1 LRRGDLLLYD
11 VDERFPME
19 RKLGVALV
27 GAGFAARFHVR
38 GWVGV
43 RGADIVAV
51 HSRTEARAREL
62 AALAEQLGVG
72 KPKVYTDIF
81 DMLRDPNVNAV
92 WILSPNYAR
101 LDAVRA
107 VAEEARQGKGN
118 IVAVACEKPLA
129 RNVKEAREM
138 VNLVERAG
146 LLHGYL
152 ENQVFMPS
160 VTRGKEV
167 VWRFG
172 AKYSGRPYLARAAE
186 EHGGPHAPWFWKPT
200 QSGGGV
206 LLDMMCHSLEAARYV
221 LWDPEK
227 GKDSIKPRKVWGEV
241 ASLKWTRKGYVERLK
256 QTYGV
261 DYSVEPAEDY
271 ATAVVVYEDEEGN
284 VVMTETHTSWSYIGA
299 GLRLTFEVLGPEYS
313 LWINTL
319 QPELFAFFSRHVKIP
334 PSEEFVEKQN
344 ADQGLM
350 PVIPDEAVTYGYQAE
365 DRYMVECFLKGVQP
379 AENWYDGL
387 LIVQLMMLAYLSAEK
402 GQKLNFD
409 PALVEDYI
417 PPVQRGT
424 WNPKSPLL

>member
-1 LRRGDLLLYD
+1 MALMI
-11 VDERFPME
+11 FMME
-19 RKLGVALV
+19 KIGVALV
-27 GAGFAARFHVR
+27 GAGFAAKFHVR

-43 RGADIVAV
+43 RGADVTAV
-51 HSRTEARAREL
+51 YSRTEARAREL
-62 AALAEQLGVG
+62 ASLVEQLGVG
-72 KPKVYTDIF
+72 RPKVYTDIYE
-81 DMLRDPNVNAV
+81 MLGDKNVNAV
-92 WILSPNYAR
+92 WILTPNYAR
-101 LDAVRA
+101 LDVVKA
-107 VAEEARQGKGN
+107 VAEEAKQGKGN
-118 IVAVACEKPLA
+118 LVGVACEKPLA
-129 RNVKEAREM
+129 RNVQEAREM
-138 VNLVERAG
+138 IKLVEKAG

-206 LLDMMCHSLEAARYV
+206 LLDMMCHSLEASRYV
-221 LWDPEK
+221 LWDPERGK
-227 GKDSIKPRKVWGEV
+227 GSIKPRKVWGDI

-256 QTYGV
+256 QSYGV

-284 VVMTETHTSWSYIGA
+284 VALTETHTSWSFIGA

-319 QPELFAFFSRHVKIP
+319 QPELFTFFSRHVKIP

-365 DRYMVECFLKGVQP
+365 DRYMVECFLRGVQP
-379 AENWYDGL
+379 IENWYDGL
-387 LIVQLMMLAYLSAEK
+387 LVMQLMMLAYLSAEK
-402 GQKLNFD
+402 GQKFSFD
-409 PALVEDYI
+409 PSLVENYV
-417 PPVQRGT
+417 PPVQKGT
-424 WNPKSPLL
+424 WNPRSLLL

>member
-11 VDERFPME
+11 VGERLPME

-51 HSRTEARAREL
+51 YSRTEARAREL

-172 AKYSGRPYLARAAE
+172 ARYSGRPYLARAAE

-206 LLDMMCHSLEAARYV
+206 LLDMMCHSLEAARSSC
-221 LWDPEK
+221 
-227 GKDSIKPRKVWGEV
+227 GTPRRG
-241 ASLKWTRKGYVERLK
+241 R
-256 QTYGV
+256 
-261 DYSVEPAEDY
+261 
-271 ATAVVVYEDEEGN
+271 TA
-284 VVMTETHTSWSYIGA
+284 
-299 GLRLTFEVLGPEYS
+299 
-313 LWINTL
+313 
-319 QPELFAFFSRHVKIP
+319 
-334 PSEEFVEKQN
+334 
-344 ADQGLM
+344 
-350 PVIPDEAVTYGYQAE
+350 
-365 DRYMVECFLKGVQP
+365 
-379 AENWYDGL
+379 
-387 LIVQLMMLAYLSAEK
+387 
-402 GQKLNFD
+402 
-409 PALVEDYI
+409 
-417 PPVQRGT
+417 
-424 WNPKSPLL
+424 